1 MRKRIVSL
9 ITAVCMTSV
18 LLTAFTA
25 NVSADEMQNDFDN
38 AEIDGIAEND
48 LENISIEEDL
58 SILPLSAAEDGQTEE
73 DKVQIVTES
82 GSTYFPSVAAA
93 IAAATDGEETVIE
106 LLDNVTESMVIPAEK
121 NIVLDLKEYTLTG
134 VTDASG
140 RMSDV
145 ITNNG
150 TLTIRGGDNGAVMGG
165 SDTGQANNAGRKGIA
180 LVNKG
185 LCTIESGTIRR
196 GDNETFGNYVVQNI
210 GTMYIKG
217 GLITN
222 NSNQSNL
229 VVNYTRTPEGN
240 FNGVRADGKE
250 GKVYMEILGG
260 TLQQNAMGAL
270 KNDPN
275 AKMKIT
281 GDARIVR
288 DSINIAATLYGEVE
302 MDGGTISGQTLYCA
316 AWKDNGGEYPVL
328 FNVIGGTVDM
338 SGDVRVT
345 QPFGAD
351 GAKASMTIS
360 GADTIVNGKVYA
372 LKGLEN
378 GNLSVTSDKSAAEVQ
393 ISGGTFNTNV
403 AKYCI
408 EGYELK
414 EDGNRYVV
422 VAKDAV
428 AKVGDKSY
436 YDLQKALDEAESGA
450 IVTLLAD
457 IAAALPSHDG
467 YAYGSAFTI
476 EKNITLD
483 GAGHT
488 ITIDTGNWAKFND
501 KVTGYVFNVGVQDAH
516 RVEGSSNSVTAVIKD
531 LTIKGNSEYMRAGIN
546 AYAMRTPDINAGS
559 TNLTLQNVN
568 ISDCGTFSL
577 GVNNSTVTVENCNL
591 ADGAWKYA
599 VEVDKGA
606 TNLKI
611 KSGTIGTVFFGSNS
625 AENIAEITGGTITGV
640 AAVPGDMQKISIY
653 DGIFHSDVN
662 KYVVEG
668 LQAYEDN
675 GIWTIGP
682 ATSEEYVARFGNR
695 SYKTLAEAFAALNA
709 DKGDEPVTM
718 TILRDCGATAN
729 EQLRIERANVVIEGV
744 GAVNPTITLSEFS
757 CSGQAGILI
766 GANNVTLKNLS
777 VISTAPGGVSAVKA
791 TYLGAG
797 EAQLLTGCVLEN
809 LNISSEK
816 GHGLN
821 LHGVNGC
828 VVKNVTVSQAGKCGL
843 SIANA
848 KGVTVE
854 GSKLTGTWGDIGM
867 MYGAGAGY
875 ENPCDLTLGANNEFG
890 LGLIYADKR
899 ADEAINIVTLQA
911 EQSVDI
917 FGAQVAENGNRLTT
931 KAAVA
936 KTTVGDKTVYYADL
950 KSAVADAQS
959 MITLLSDV
967 SSDINKI
974 DKNIDLNGKTL
985 ILTNPLRKHISADMS
1000 NGTVNFQAKSDIGLV
1015 ISGDRTMTAV
1025 TINALSENDSYGMI
1039 YIDKPN
1045 SLTLVNSTV
1054 NLANNVS
1061 GSAIMADVAKGKL
1074 VLDNTKVN
1082 IDNTTRG
1089 LLAIELDMKNGSV
1102 VTIQNCNDNSMRNV
1116 SGVIDNSTLTV
1127 TGGENGLKNSDK
1139 QLLTI
1144 QNNSKVSITGATGR
1158 GEEVGYNVWLKD
1170 ETDIKVDESSE
1181 SNFNIGDNNNIE
1193 AESHIYTIVA
1203 KIGEQVYYDLQSAI
1217 EDAQENAVITLL
1229 KDFETNAIID
1239 VNKSITIDGLRNG
1252 ERTTI
1257 TSTANRVLWISQ
1269 PNVTVNLKNIEFVS
1283 KTAERGVQVNVDITG
1298 VTLNIDNCVIPGTYY
1313 AINMCGG
1320 TNTDLTITNSTIAGW
1335 CALNLWGH
1343 DYTVNVSDSTLIG
1356 LNDKGYN
1363 ADGWND
1369 FTTIIL
1375 EGDTTGKTTDHVEN
1389 CHVVLN
1395 NCHIVAEQT
1404 TGNKQKAIGFNLQS
1418 KNNSI
1423 TITGDKTV
1431 VDYEDNLFCI
1441 DNGEGNKIEVHAG
1454 TFPTSVCGYVAAT
1467 AIQKA
1472 VGEKFV
1478 VGPLGEN
1485 ETTEQSHLWDDGEE
1499 TKAASCTEKGSKKYT
1514 CTVCGVAKVEEIS
1527 LLPHTEVIDEAVA
1540 ATCTTSGKT
1549 AGKHCSVCNEVL
1561 EEQTEIAPLG
1571 HTEVIDEAIPA
1582 TCTTA
1587 GKTAGKHCS
1596 VCETVLTAQEEI
1608 APLGHTEAID
1618 EAVAATCTTAGKTEG
1633 KHCSVCNEV
1642 LKAQEEIAPLG
1653 HDLAYTAEGNVLTE
1667 TCKHNCGHSATAT
1680 ITAAGGTVNGENY
1693 VANVA
1698 YGETWLGDKDTEII
1712 YTNEGREVTSTR
1724 EVGRYTASITL
1735 GEATA
1740 RVGFRVTSRNTDSNK
1755 GGGGGSYR
1763 VTAPV
1768 NDPNQ
1773 GGETEIDEPNVPL
1786 ADAMPFVDVVGEDW
1800 FYDSVQYAYLKGMM
1814 NGVTET
1820 EFAPGIST
1828 TRGMITTILYR
1839 LEGEPEAGSSEFTDV
1854 EDGQYYAK
1862 AVAWAA
1868 ANGIVTGYGDGT
1880 FGPNNSIVREQM
1892 AAILYRYAEYKGY
1905 DISARTDLSA
1915 YTDAAQISAYAVE
1928 AMQWAVAKGLLTGV
1942 TEQTL
1947 EANGNAVRA
1956 QIAAILNRFCENI
1969 VPAAE

>member
-1 MRKRIVSL
+1 MKKRIVSL
-9 ITAVCMTSV
+9 LTAISMIGVM
-18 LLTAFTA
+18 LTAFTA
-25 NVSADEMQNDFDN
+25 NVSADETKNDFADTQIGEVTEAALSESEVAAQIYSDLDGVFAN
-38 AEIDGIAEND
+38 AQSETSSALEALKADIEMAEGTVDAPAAVTLTDDITGMTTDDIITISADKYITLDMAGHSITVAPEFKGRPFVNEGTLTVTGGGTIDSSDSPLGGYGAINNRGTLTIENGHFAGAKYGD
-48 LENISIEEDL
+48 GSAIRNTGSGAVLTVNGGTFDGAPCSIYNEGTATLKGGEFISK
-58 SILPLSAAEDGQTEE
+58 SCSSCAAEDGHSGKWSYALRNTTADSKMYVYDGVSVTGTQGAISAAIGYLEVNGGRFETVDCERAHGAIFYALYAAGE
-73 DKVQIVTES
+73 YGQVQCVINGGTFIGGKRTAVLIGNDNTS
-82 GSTYFPSVAAA
+82 GDGGINAAA
-93 IAAATDGEETVIE
+93 ISHI
-106 LLDNVTESMVIPAEK
+106 
-121 NIVLDLKEYTLTG
+121 Y
-134 VTDASG
+134 
-140 RMSDV
+140 
-145 ITNNG
+145 
-150 TLTIRGGDNGAVMGG
+150 
-165 SDTGQANNAGRKGIA
+165 
-180 LVNKG
+180 
-185 LCTIESGTIRR
+185 
-196 GDNETFGNYVVQNI
+196 
-210 GTMYIKG
+210 
-217 GLITN
+217 
-222 NSNQSNL
+222 
-229 VVNYTRTPEGN
+229 
-240 FNGVRADGKE
+240 
-250 GKVYMEILGG
+250 
-260 TLQQNAMGAL
+260 
-270 KNDPN
+270 
-275 AKMKIT
+275 
-281 GDARIVR
+281 
-288 DSINIAATLYGEVE
+288 
-302 MDGGTISGQTLYCA
+302 
-316 AWKDNGGEYPVL
+316 
-328 FNVIGGTVDM
+328 
-338 SGDVRVT
+338 
-345 QPFGAD
+345 
-351 GAKASMTIS
+351 
-360 GADTIVNGKVYA
+360 
-372 LKGLEN
+372 
-378 GNLSVTSDKSAAEVQ
+378 
-393 ISGGTFNTNV
+393 GGTFSAPTGVPALSISPNTANTSMIHGGTYSML
-403 AKYCI
+403 AEAERKYI
-408 EGYELK
+408 DPAMEITETENGTTLERS
-414 EDGNRYVV
+414 DDANIQVGNRYFINL
-422 VAKDAV
+422 ADAIST
-428 AKVGDKSY
+428 ANNGDT
-436 YDLQKALDEAESGA
+436 
-450 IVTLLAD
+450 VTLLAD

-476 EKNITLD
+476 EKDITLD

-577 GVNNSTVTVENCNL
+577 GVNNSNVTVENCNL

-729 EQLRIERANVVIEGV
+729 EQLRIERANVVIEGA
-744 GAVNPTITLSEFS
+744 GSDKTTITLGEFS
-757 CSGQAGILI
+757 CSGQAGVLI

-821 LHGVNGC
+821 LHGVNDC

-875 ENPCDLTLGANNEFG
+875 ENPCELTLGENNTFG
-890 LGLIYADKR
+890 KGLIYADPRDDGK
-899 ADEAINIVTLQA
+899 ENTVTLDAHQIV
-911 EQSVDI
+911 EI
-917 FGAQVAENGNRLTT
+917 
-931 KAAVA
+931 
-936 KTTVGDKTVYYADL
+936 VG
-950 KSAVADAQS
+950 
-959 MITLLSDV
+959 
-967 SSDINKI
+967 
-974 DKNIDLNGKTL
+974 
-985 ILTNPLRKHISADMS
+985 
-1000 NGTVNFQAKSDIGLV
+1000 
-1015 ISGDRTMTAV
+1015 
-1025 TINALSENDSYGMI
+1025 
-1039 YIDKPN
+1039 
-1045 SLTLVNSTV
+1045 
-1054 NLANNVS
+1054 
-1061 GSAIMADVAKGKL
+1061 
-1074 VLDNTKVN
+1074 
-1082 IDNTTRG
+1082 
-1089 LLAIELDMKNGSV
+1089 
-1102 VTIQNCNDNSMRNV
+1102 
-1116 SGVIDNSTLTV
+1116 
-1127 TGGENGLKNSDK
+1127 
-1139 QLLTI
+1139 
-1144 QNNSKVSITGATGR
+1144 
-1158 GEEVGYNVWLKD
+1158 
-1170 ETDIKVDESSE
+1170 
-1181 SNFNIGDNNNIE
+1181 
-1193 AESHIYTIVA
+1193 
-1203 KIGEQVYYDLQSAI
+1203 
-1217 EDAQENAVITLL
+1217 
-1229 KDFETNAIID
+1229 
-1239 VNKSITIDGLRNG
+1239 
-1252 ERTTI
+1252 
-1257 TSTANRVLWISQ
+1257 
-1269 PNVTVNLKNIEFVS
+1269 
-1283 KTAERGVQVNVDITG
+1283 
-1298 VTLNIDNCVIPGTYY
+1298 
-1313 AINMCGG
+1313 
-1320 TNTDLTITNSTIAGW
+1320 
-1335 CALNLWGH
+1335 
-1343 DYTVNVSDSTLIG
+1343 
-1356 LNDKGYN
+1356 
-1363 ADGWND
+1363 
-1369 FTTIIL
+1369 
-1375 EGDTTGKTTDHVEN
+1375 
-1389 CHVVLN
+1389 
-1395 NCHIVAEQT
+1395 
-1404 TGNKQKAIGFNLQS
+1404 
-1418 KNNSI
+1418 
-1423 TITGDKTV
+1423 
-1431 VDYEDNLFCI
+1431 
-1441 DNGEGNKIEVHAG
+1441 IEV
-1454 TFPTSVCGYVAAT
+1454 VE
-1467 AIQKA
+1467 
-1472 VGEKFV
+1472 GEI
-1478 VGPLGEN
+1478 
-1485 ETTEQSHLWDDGEE
+1485 SHVWDDGIV
-1499 TKAASCTEKGSKKYT
+1499 TKEPTCTEKG
-1514 CTVCGVAKVEEIS
+1514 E
-1527 LLPHTEVIDEAVA
+1527 
-1540 ATCTTSGKT
+1540 KT
-1549 AGKHCSVCNEVL
+1549 FACSVDGCEATKTEEV
-1561 EEQTEIAPLG
+1561 
-1571 HTEVIDEAIPA
+1571 
-1582 TCTTA
+1582 
-1587 GKTAGKHCS
+1587 
-1596 VCETVLTAQEEI
+1596 

-1642 LKAQEEIAPLG
+1642 LEAQEEIAPLG

-1698 YGETWLGDKDTEII
+1698 YGETWLGDKDIEII

-1862 AVAWAA
+1862 AIAWAA
-1868 ANGIVTGYGDGT
+1868 ANGIVTGYGDAT
-1880 FGPNNSIVREQM
+1880 FGPNDSIVREQM